1 MFGYVLPSRD
11 RLDERERERFRAVYC
26 GLCHTLRERYG
37 FAASLLLNYDFTLLA
52 ILLSSGDE
60 ESCAVRRCA
69 VHPCKG
75 CRAQTSTP
83 ALEAAADRT
92 VILSWWQL
100 RDHIADHGFW
110 SGLKYRFASLF
121 LRGAYRRAGERLPHF
136 DAAVR
141 LHLQALAALED
152 ARCASIDMAAEPF
165 AALMA
170 DAAADLTD
178 EKRRRIL
185 GQILYQLGRW
195 IYLIDAADDLKKDT
209 ESGNYNP
216 LLYRYHTE
224 NGVLGDADRLA
235 LAETLDASIER
246 MRAPTHFT
254 TTAYGRRSW
263 TVYFM
268 RVFTASESP
277 FWTGPTAAARGRG
290 TVNARRK
297 ATRKHYE
304 RPLQSIER
312 LALRIGRGGKE
323 GLS

>member
-1 MFGYVLPSRD
+1 M
-11 RLDERERERFRAVYC
+11 
-26 GLCHTLRERYG
+26 
-37 FAASLLLNYDFTLLA
+37 
-52 ILLSSGDE
+52 
-60 ESCAVRRCA
+60 RRCA

-121 LRGAYRRAGERLPHF
+121 LRGAYRRAGERLPRF

-195 IYLIDAADDLKKDT
+195 IYLIDAADDLKKDVK
-209 ESGNYNP
+209 SGSYNP
-216 LLYRYHTE
+216 LVYRFHAECGTLTAE
-224 NGVLGDADRLA
+224 DRAA
-235 LAETLDASIER
+235 LAATLDSSV
-246 MRAPTHFT
+246 RA
-254 TTAYGRRSW
+254 
-263 TVYFM
+263 M
-268 RVFTASESP
+268 
-277 FWTGPTAAARGRG
+277 AAAFELADFGPWRAIIESVVYEGLYAVGAAVLNG
-290 TVNARRK
+290 TFRKGHRRK
-297 ATRKHYE
+297 QRK
-304 RPLQSIER
+304 
-312 LALRIGRGGKE
+312 AGA
-323 GLS
+323 

>member
-60 ESCAVRRCA
+60 EPCTVRRCA

-121 LRGAYRRAGERLPHF
+121 LRGAYRRAGE
-136 DAAVR
+136 
-141 LHLQALAALED
+141 
-152 ARCASIDMAAEPF
+152 
-165 AALMA
+165 
-170 DAAADLTD
+170 
-178 EKRRRIL
+178 
-185 GQILYQLGRW
+185 
-195 IYLIDAADDLKKDT
+195 KKDT

-246 MRAPTHFT
+246 MAS
-254 TTAYGRRSW
+254 AYALYDYGVWTPILDSIFYESLYGIGKAVLDGTYRRR
-263 TVYFM
+263 TRTRYG
-268 RVFTASESP
+268 E
-277 FWTGPTAAARGRG
+277 
-290 TVNARRK
+290 RK
-297 ATRKHYE
+297 KKSNE
-304 RPLQSIER
+304 E
-312 LALRIGRGGKE
+312 AL
-323 GLS
+323 

>member
-60 ESCAVRRCA
+60 ESCTVRRCA

-121 LRGAYRRAGERLPHF
+121 LRGAYRRAGERLPRF
-136 DAAVR
+136 
-141 LHLQALAALED
+141 
-152 ARCASIDMAAEPF
+152 
-165 AALMA
+165 
-170 DAAADLTD
+170 
-178 EKRRRIL
+178 
-185 GQILYQLGRW
+185 
-195 IYLIDAADDLKKDT
+195 DAADDLKKDT

-246 MRAPTHFT
+246 MAS
-254 TTAYGRRSW
+254 AYALYDYGVWTPILDSIFYESLYGIGKAVLDGTYRRR
-263 TVYFM
+263 TRTRYG
-268 RVFTASESP
+268 E
-277 FWTGPTAAARGRG
+277 
-290 TVNARRK
+290 RK
-297 ATRKHYE
+297 KKSNE
-304 RPLQSIER
+304 E
-312 LALRIGRGGKE
+312 AL
-323 GLS
+323 